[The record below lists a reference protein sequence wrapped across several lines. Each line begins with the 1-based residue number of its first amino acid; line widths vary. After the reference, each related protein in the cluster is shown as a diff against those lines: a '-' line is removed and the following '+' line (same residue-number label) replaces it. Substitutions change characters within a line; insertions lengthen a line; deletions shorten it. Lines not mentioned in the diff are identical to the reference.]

1 MKQKTLKIQH
11 KIADPVSGTVV
22 MRWVFKVADI
32 RNHVDESAQLPKVQ
46 GLPRN
51 LVSQL
56 LTGARLSHRGA
67 ERAVAVR

>member
-1 MKQKTLKIQH
+1 MDLER
-11 KIADPVSGTVV
+11 GG
-22 MRWVFKVADI
+22 RLADI

-56 LTGARLSHRGA
+56 LTGARLSHRGRSA
-67 ERAVAVR
+67 QSQLDRTPADSLAAKLEL